1 VSPLSRVLTVFV
13 GGFVGTS
20 VRALILEAN
29 AHLSTTMG
37 AFPRPVSYAYPMR
50 LMAINTVGVFLASW
64 LLHGPLRHP
73 ERIRARLLLLTGTL
87 GGLTS
92 YSALVTEGHLA
103 TQHGLAPL
111 VALVALSA
119 SLAALAA
126 VGGRL
131 AAVRRGVPA

>member
-1 VSPLSRVLTVFV
+1 MSPLSRVLTVFV
-13 GGFVGTS
+13 GGFVGTG
-20 VRALILEAN
+20 VRALILETN
-29 AHLSTTMG
+29 AHLSTTMS
-37 AFPRPVSYAYPMR
+37 AFPRTASYSYPMR
-50 LMAINTVGVFLASW
+50 LTVINTVGVFLASW

-73 ERIRARLLLLTGTL
+73 ERMRARLLLLTGTL

-103 TQHGLAPL
+103 AQHGLTSL

-126 VGGRL
+126 IGGRL
-131 AAVRRGVPA
+131 AAVRRIVTA